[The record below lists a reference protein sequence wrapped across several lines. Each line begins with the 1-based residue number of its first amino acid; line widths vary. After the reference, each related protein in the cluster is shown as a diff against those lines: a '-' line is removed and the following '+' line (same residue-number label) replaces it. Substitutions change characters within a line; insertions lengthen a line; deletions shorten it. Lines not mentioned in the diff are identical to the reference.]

1 MQLEITGHHID
12 VTDSMNAYVREKVG
26 RVTRHFDRVN
36 IHVILE
42 VQKGCHRAEASL
54 HVSGNHI
61 FAEAQADDMYS
72 AIDLL
77 ADKLDRQIVK
87 HKEKV
92 KDHNRQQAVN
102 LGRNGG
108 LSYANRTLVVTGT
121 SRMF

>member
-12 VTDSMNAYVREKVG
+12 VTDSMNAYVREKIG
-26 RVTRHFDRVN
+26 RVTRHFDRVIN

-42 VQKGCHRAEASL
+42 VQKGRHRAEASL

-102 LGRNGG
+102 L
-108 LSYANRTLVVTGT
+108 AATAD
-121 SRMF
+121 

>member
-26 RVTRHFDRVN
+26 RVTRHLDRLIN

-42 VQKGCHRAEASL
+42 VQKGRHRAEASL

-102 LGRNGG
+102 L
-108 LSYANRTLVVTGT
+108 AATAD
-121 SRMF
+121 

>member
-26 RVTRHFDRVN
+26 RVTRHFDRVIN

-42 VQKGCHRAEASL
+42 VQKGRHRAEASL

-87 HKEKV
+87 HKEKT

-102 LGRNGG
+102 L
-108 LSYANRTLVVTGT
+108 AATAD
-121 SRMF
+121 

>member
-12 VTDSMNAYVREKVG
+12 VTDSMNADVREKVG
-26 RVTRHFDRVN
+26 RVTRHFDRVIN

-42 VQKGCHRAEASL
+42 VQKGRHRAEASL

-87 HKEKV
+87 HK
-92 KDHNRQQAVN
+92 
-102 LGRNGG
+102 
-108 LSYANRTLVVTGT
+108 
-121 SRMF
+121 

>member
-26 RVTRHFDRVN
+26 RVTRHFDRVIN

-42 VQKGCHRAEASL
+42 VQKGRHRAEASL

-102 LGRNGG
+102 L
-108 LSYANRTLVVTGT
+108 AATAD
-121 SRMF
+121 

>member
-26 RVTRHFDRVN
+26 RVTRHVDRVIN

-42 VQKGCHRAEASL
+42 VQKGRHRAEASL

-102 LGRNGG
+102 L
-108 LSYANRTLVVTGT
+108 AATAD
-121 SRMF
+121 

>member
-26 RVTRHFDRVN
+26 RVTRNFERVIN

-42 VQKGCHRAEASL
+42 VQKGRHRAEASL

-102 LGRNGG
+102 L
-108 LSYANRTLVVTGT
+108 AATAD
-121 SRMF
+121 

>member
-12 VTDSMNAYVREKVG
+12 VTDSMNAYVRKKVG
-26 RVTRHFDRVN
+26 RVTRHFDRVIN

-42 VQKGCHRAEASL
+42 VQKGRHRAEASL

-102 LGRNGG
+102 L
-108 LSYANRTLVVTGT
+108 AATAD
-121 SRMF
+121 

>member
-26 RVTRHFDRVN
+26 RVTRHFDRVIN

-42 VQKGCHRAEASL
+42 VQKGRHRAEASL

-61 FAEAQADDMYS
+61 FADAQADDMYS

-102 LGRNGG
+102 L
-108 LSYANRTLVVTGT
+108 AATAD
-121 SRMF
+121 

>member
-26 RVTRHFDRVN
+26 RVTRHFDRVIN

-42 VQKGCHRAEASL
+42 VQKGRHRAEASL

-87 HKEKV
+87 HKEKT
-92 KDHNRQQAVN
+92 KDHNRQQAV
-102 LGRNGG
+102 
-108 LSYANRTLVVTGT
+108 TLAATAD
-121 SRMF
+121 

>member
-26 RVTRHFDRVN
+26 RVTRHFDRVIN

-42 VQKGCHRAEASL
+42 VQKGRHRAEASL

-61 FAEAQADDMYS
+61 FADAQADDMYS

-87 HKEKV
+87 HKEKL

-102 LGRNGG
+102 L
-108 LSYANRTLVVTGT
+108 AAAAD
-121 SRMF
+121 

>member
-26 RVTRHFDRVN
+26 RVTRHFDRVIN

-42 VQKGCHRAEASL
+42 VQKGRHRAEASL

-92 KDHNRQQAVN
+92 KDHTRQQAVN
-102 LGRNGG
+102 L
-108 LSYANRTLVVTGT
+108 AATAD
-121 SRMF
+121 